1 MSKITKSQIFGYLA
15 LAVQVLNMGAVVAGA
30 VSPEVAVYLAAT
42 AGAISAFTGRVQGTK
57 DK

>member
-1 MSKITKSQIFGYLA
+1 MSKVTKSQIFGYLA

-42 AGAISAFTGRVQGTK
+42 AGAISAFTGRVQGAK
-57 DK
+57 